1 MTCTELKQE
10 EAARDAIVMPD
21 EKVVS
26 EYYGIRQQLDQL
38 ASDFRDV
45 ITHPNYSLP
54 FLQPGRLVKIKYKD
68 LDFGWGVVINYQK
81 RLPPKVYLYSIFQ
94 SDA

>member
-1 MTCTELKQE
+1 MWLTSFEELKRE
-10 EAARDAIVMPD
+10 EQTRDSIVVTD
-21 EKVVS
+21 EKLVS
-26 EYYGIRQQLDQL
+26 EYYDFRQQLDQL

-81 RLPPKVYLYSIFQ
+81 RLPPKVMCFLLL
-94 SDA
+94 